1 MQYIFL
7 SLLNHFIAVVPAG
20 NRHRRAVY

>member
-7 SLLNHFIAVVPAG
+7 SLLNHFIAVAQAG
-20 NRHRRAVY
+20 NPHRKAVY